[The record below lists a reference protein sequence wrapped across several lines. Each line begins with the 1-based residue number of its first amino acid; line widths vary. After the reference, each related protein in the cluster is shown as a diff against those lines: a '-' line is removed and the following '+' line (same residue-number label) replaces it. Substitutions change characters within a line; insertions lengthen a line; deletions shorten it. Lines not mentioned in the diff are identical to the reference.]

1 MSPKDKNVQ
10 IRLTEEEFNRL
21 KKVAQDE
28 GYRTV
33 SAFIRAVT
41 IGDKKG
47 IMLQV
52 QDDVR
57 LILKKMDEQE
67 KKKKP

>member
-1 MSPKDKNVQ
+1 LSPKDRNVQ
-10 IRLTEEEFNRL
+10 VRLTEEEFERL
-21 KKVAQDE
+21 KKIAKQE

-47 IMLQV
+47 IMLQI

-57 LILKKMDEQE
+57 QILHKINEE
-67 KKKKP
+67 K

>member
-1 MSPKDKNVQ
+1 LSPKDRNVQ
-10 IRLTEEEFNRL
+10 VRLTDEEFERL
-21 KKVAQDE
+21 KKAAKQE

-41 IGDKKG
+41 IGDKRG

>member
-1 MSPKDKNVQ
+1 MSPKDRNVQ
-10 IRLTEEEFNRL
+10 VRLTDEEFERL
-21 KKVAQDE
+21 KKAAKQE

-41 IGDKKG
+41 IGDKRG